1 MRFIRYFLV
10 IWTFFFVY
18 TFFSFFL
25 GQNGVSARKH
35 LEAERVRLNENLIKL
50 ENINTDYQNIK
61 NNLKVDQDS
70 LSVYA
75 RQLGYGREG
84 EEYIRIMGL
93 GIAINTDMPAG
104 QVNYTV
110 NPVFISDTT
119 IKIIS
124 LLFALAVLVF
134 LLIRDF
140 CINAIFSRFSEENQE
155 LDA

>member
-1 MRFIRYFLV
+1 M
-10 IWTFFFVY
+10 
-18 TFFSFFL
+18 
-25 GQNGVSARKH
+25 GQNGVSSRKH
-35 LEAERVRLNENLIKL
+35 LEAERVRLNENLKRL
-50 ENINTDYQNIK
+50 ENINVDYQNIRK
-61 NNLKVDQDS
+61 NLTVDQDS

-93 GIAINTDMPAG
+93 GVAINTDMPAG

-110 NPVFISDTT
+110 SPIFMSDTT

-124 LLFALAVLVF
+124 LLFALGVFVF

-140 CINAIFSRFSEENQE
+140 CINAILSRFPEENQE
-155 LDA
+155 SGA

>member
-25 GQNGVSARKH
+25 GQNGMSARNH
-35 LEAERVRLNENLIKL
+35 LEAERVRLNENLKKL
-50 ENINTDYQNIK
+50 ENINTDYQNIRK
-61 NNLKVDQDS
+61 NLTVDQDS

-104 QVNYTV
+104 QVNYTAS
-110 NPVFISDTT
+110 PVFMSDTT

-124 LLFALAVLVF
+124 LLFALAVLAF
-134 LLIRDF
+134 LLVRDF
-140 CINAIFSRFSEENQE
+140 CINAILSRFSEENM
-155 LDA
+155 DD

>member
-1 MRFIRYFLV
+1 M
-10 IWTFFFVY
+10 VY

-35 LEAERVRLNENLIKL
+35 LEAERVRLNENLKTL
-50 ENINTDYQNIK
+50 ENINTDYQNIR
-61 NNLKVDQDS
+61 NNLNIDQDS

-84 EEYIRIMGL
+84 EEFIRIMGL
-93 GIAINTDMPAG
+93 GIAINTDMPVG
-104 QVNYTV
+104 QVNYTES
-110 NPVFISDTT
+110 PVFMSDST

-124 LLFALAVLVF
+124 LLFASAVFTF

-140 CINAIFSRFSEENQE
+140 CVSAILSRFPEENE
-155 LDA
+155 ENSV

>member
-18 TFFSFFL
+18 TSFSFFL
-25 GQNGVSARKH
+25 GQNGVYARKH
-35 LEAERVRLNENLIKL
+35 LEAERVRLNENLKEL
-50 ENINTDYQNIK
+50 ENINTDYQNIRK
-61 NNLKVDQDS
+61 NLIVDQDS

-93 GIAINTDMPAG
+93 GIAINNEMPSG
-104 QVNYTV
+104 QVLYAV
-110 NPVFISDTT
+110 NPTFITDTK

-124 LLFALAVLVF
+124 LFFALAVLLF
-134 LLIRDF
+134 LLFQDF
-140 CINAIFSRFSEENQE
+140 FLKPHKQ
-155 LDA
+155 

>member
-1 MRFIRYFLV
+1 MPLIRYFLV

-18 TFFSFFL
+18 TLFSFFM
-25 GQNGVSARKH
+25 GQNGVYARKH
-35 LEAERVRLNENLIKL
+35 MEAERVRLYENLKKL
-50 ENINTDYQNIK
+50 ENINKDYQNIR
-61 NNLKVDQDS
+61 NNLIHDQDS

-93 GIAINTDMPAG
+93 GIAINTDMPVG
-104 QVNYTV
+104 QVSYTV
-110 NPVFISDTT
+110 TPVFISDTT

-124 LLFALAVLVF
+124 LLFALAVFAF

-140 CINAIFSRFSEENQE
+140 CINAIISHDRY
-155 LDA
+155 

>member
-1 MRFIRYFLV
+1 M
-10 IWTFFFVY
+10 
-18 TFFSFFL
+18 
-25 GQNGVSARKH
+25 
-35 LEAERVRLNENLIKL
+35 EAERVRLNENLKKL
-50 ENINTDYQNIK
+50 ENINTDYQNIRK
-61 NNLKVDQDS
+61 NLTVDQDS

-110 NPVFISDTT
+110 SPVFMSDTT

-124 LLFALAVLVF
+124 LLFALVVLAF
-134 LLIRDF
+134 LLVRDF
-140 CINAIFSRFSEENQE
+140 CINAILSRFSEENM
-155 LDA
+155 DA

>member
-18 TFFSFFL
+18 TLFSFFL
-25 GQNGVSARKH
+25 GQNGVSSRKH
-35 LEAERVRLNENLIKL
+35 LEAERVRLYENLKKL
-50 ENINTDYQNIK
+50 ENINTDYQNIR
-61 NNLKVDQDS
+61 NNLMGDPDS

-93 GIAINTDMPAG
+93 GIAINTNMPAG
-104 QVNYTV
+104 QVDYTV
-110 NPVFISDTT
+110 SPVFISDTT

-124 LLFALAVLVF
+124 IIFALIVLTF

-140 CINAIFSRFSEENQE
+140 CVNAILSRFPEENHE
-155 LDA
+155 K

>member
-1 MRFIRYFLV
+1 MSSR
-10 IWTFFFVY
+10 
-18 TFFSFFL
+18 
-25 GQNGVSARKH
+25 NH
-35 LEAERVRLNENLIKL
+35 LEAERVRLNENLKKL
-50 ENINTDYQNIK
+50 VNINTDYQNIR
-61 NNLKVDQDS
+61 NNLTMDQDS

-110 NPVFISDTT
+110 NPVFMSDTT

-140 CINAIFSRFSEENQE
+140 CVNAILSRFSEENM
-155 LDA
+155 DA

>member
-1 MRFIRYFLV
+1 MRYFLV
-10 IWTFFFVY
+10 IWTFFIVY

-25 GQNGVSARKH
+25 GQNGLYAQKH
-35 LEAERVRLNENLIKL
+35 LESERVRLYENLKKL
-50 ENINTDYQNIK
+50 EDINTDYQNLR
-61 NNLKVDQDS
+61 NNLMGDPDS

-75 RQLGYGREG
+75 RQLGYGKEG

-104 QVNYTV
+104 QVSYTV

-124 LLFALAVLVF
+124 ILFALAVLVF

-140 CINAIFSRFSEENQE
+140 CINAILSRFPEENQE
-155 LDA
+155 

>member
-1 MRFIRYFLV
+1 MPLIRYFLV

-18 TFFSFFL
+18 TFFSFFW
-25 GQNGVSARKH
+25 GQNGVYAHKH
-35 LEAERVRLNENLIKL
+35 MEAERVRLSENLKKL
-50 ENINTDYQNIK
+50 ENINTDYQNIR
-61 NNLKVDQDS
+61 NNLIHDQDS

-104 QVNYTV
+104 QVFYTV
-110 NPVFISDTT
+110 SPVFMSDTT

-124 LLFALAVLVF
+124 LLFALSVFAF

-140 CINAIFSRFSEENQE
+140 CINAILSQ
-155 LDA
+155 DK

>member
-18 TFFSFFL
+18 ASFSFFF
-25 GQNGVSARKH
+25 GQNGISARKH
-35 LEAERVRLNENLIKL
+35 LEAERVRLNENLKTL
-50 ENINTDYQNIK
+50 ENINTDYQNIR
-61 NNLKVDQDS
+61 NNLTVDQDS

-93 GIAINTDMPAG
+93 GIAINTDMPDG

-110 NPVFISDTT
+110 SPVFMPDAT

-124 LLFALAVLVF
+124 LLSALAVLAF

-140 CINAIFSRFSEENQE
+140 CINAIFSRFSEENH
-155 LDA
+155 

>member
-18 TFFSFFL
+18 TFFSFFM
-25 GQNGVSARKH
+25 GQNGMSSKNH
-35 LEAERVRLNENLIKL
+35 LEAERVRLHENLMKL
-50 ENINTDYQNIK
+50 ENINTDYQNIR
-61 NNLKVDQDS
+61 NNLIVDQDS

-110 NPVFISDTT
+110 SPVFMSDTT

-124 LLFALAVLVF
+124 LMFALAVLAF

-140 CINAIFSRFSEENQE
+140 CISAILSRFSEENM
-155 LDA
+155 DA

>member
-25 GQNGVSARKH
+25 GQNGVSARNH
-35 LEAERVRLNENLIKL
+35 LEAERVRLNENLKKL
-50 ENINTDYQNIK
+50 ENINIDYQNVR
-61 NNLKVDQDS
+61 NNLTVDQDS

-110 NPVFISDTT
+110 GSVFMSDTT

-124 LLFALAVLVF
+124 LMFALAVLAF

-140 CINAIFSRFSEENQE
+140 CINAILSRFSEENI
-155 LDA
+155 DA